1 MGSCLSVLLLVS
13 HWEWGSA
20 RGGPC
25 GDVPKVRPRCPPGS
39 DSFPERPS
47 PRKGNTLYVHG
58 AELSPELL
66 RSAFSP
72 FGAIIDLSLDSPRKW
87 AGPRA
92 GGGAGWAGRRV
103 GVVMEPMV
111 GLWGYGVGC
120 GRGRAQGWMESRVG
134 LRSGGMS

>member
-25 GDVPKVRPRCPPGS
+25 GDVPNVRPRCPPGS

-87 AGPRA
+87 AGPRQ
-92 GGGAGWAGRRV
+92 GAGPGGRGEGWV
-103 GVVMEPMV
+103 WSWSQW
-111 GLWGYGVGC
+111 WGYGVMGL
-120 GRGRAQGWMESRVG
+120 GVAGAEPGGGWSHGWV
-134 LRSGGMS
+134 

>member
-1 MGSCLSVLLLVS
+1 MSLR
-13 HWEWGSA
+13 H
-20 RGGPC
+20 
-25 GDVPKVRPRCPPGS
+25 PPGS

-66 RSAFSP
+66 RSAFAP

-92 GGGAGWAGRRV
+92 GGGAEGRGRGRGASDGAGGAGLRV
-103 GVVMEPMV
+103 
-111 GLWGYGVGC
+111 C
-120 GRGRAQGWMESRVG
+120 GRGHRPKGG
-134 LRSGGMS
+134 LRSGGGWGGRRGWGR